1 MGLGSVVQT
10 ARAGGQTELP
20 ESLRAMA
27 NHKLKNFKRS
37 DSFNLASG
45 RNRFFTQETEKKLEV
60 KEEVKEEHAAP
71 PVAEYDTVEF
81 RRLAAYLRE
90 LSDITKRKEEA
101 VYVTLT
107 PELETLKLRAEEAEQ
122 RSLGDTFFGVDGL
135 RNDEAA
141 NREAM
146 GAEDALSA
154 SREEDDRADERR
166 VFVEKWMELEKKA
179 SKERRR
185 RHEERARAQYMAAF
199 AKATSSEEI
208 MAYVWPKM
216 PAEVLDAP
224 MLEEDAE
231 PDAPAPSPA
240 KARAVPA
247 YKRTEEERQGRKPFR
262 CGSWK
267 HQAGAGRLPKR
278 PKDPLGPLE
287 AAPGGP
293 GPFRLDASLGQADSV
308 FSIPPRT
315 PAPPTVISS
324 QWSSQASELEYVRS
338 RSVGAFGGGASLGD
352 PKPRKAPRAAEQTSV
367 KPAEAERLDAMVA
380 RALGGDVPPSTSRKS
395 SRGGAGY
402 VISTFQPA
410 EADALAYL
418 NRPKVKSKRQI
429 FRELCFDATARY
441 AMHCTN
447 SKDHLP
453 VACVLQ
459 YCDDAAAGPHPDHA
473 VFKAM
478 RDFPPMRK
486 AVAAYKP
493 IDLVHGLEFCEF
505 DELDDYFAEIID
517 ANFLYAK
524 GK

>member
-1 MGLGSVVQT
+1 
-10 ARAGGQTELP
+10 
-20 ESLRAMA
+20 
-27 NHKLKNFKRS
+27 
-37 DSFNLASG
+37 
-45 RNRFFTQETEKKLEV
+45 
-60 KEEVKEEHAAP
+60 
-71 PVAEYDTVEF
+71 
-81 RRLAAYLRE
+81 
-90 LSDITKRKEEA
+90 
-101 VYVTLT
+101 
-107 PELETLKLRAEEAEQ
+107 
-122 RSLGDTFFGVDGL
+122 
-135 RNDEAA
+135 
-141 NREAM
+141 
-146 GAEDALSA
+146 
-154 SREEDDRADERR
+154 
-166 VFVEKWMELEKKA
+166 
-179 SKERRR
+179 
-185 RHEERARAQYMAAF
+185 MAAF

-293 GPFRLDASLGQADSV
+293 GPFRLDASLGHPAAHAGAADGHLE
-308 FSIPPRT
+308 P
-315 PAPPTVISS
+315 
-324 QWSSQASELEYVRS
+324 LEYVRS

-367 KPAEAERLDAMVA
+367 KPVLAPLAPPGQSLPAPPPLPDGAAAPAAAVPPAVEAEAERLDAMVA

>member
-135 RNDEAA
+135 RNNEAA

-410 EADALAYL
+410 EADARPLHL
-418 NRPKVKSKRQI
+418 NRPSTA
-429 FRELCFDATARY
+429 ATTRPRA
-441 AMHCTN
+441 
-447 SKDHLP
+447 P
-453 VACVLQ
+453 
-459 YCDDAAAGPHPDHA
+459 PDHA

>member
-71 PVAEYDTVEF
+71 P
-81 RRLAAYLRE
+81 RRR
-90 LSDITKRKEEA
+90 
-101 VYVTLT
+101 
-107 PELETLKLRAEEAEQ
+107 
-122 RSLGDTFFGVDGL
+122 
-135 RNDEAA
+135 AA

-287 AAPGGP
+287 ARGRARP
-293 GPFRLDASLGQADSV
+293 SL
-308 FSIPPRT
+308 
-315 PAPPTVISS
+315 PAPPP
-324 QWSSQASELEYVRS
+324 LPD
-338 RSVGAFGGGASLGD
+338 GAA
-352 PKPRKAPRAAEQTSV
+352 APAAAVPPAAE
-367 KPAEAERLDAMVA
+367 AEAERLDAMVA

>member
-324 QWSSQASELEYVRS
+324 QWSSQASELEYALPAPPPLPD
-338 RSVGAFGGGASLGD
+338 GA
-352 PKPRKAPRAAEQTSV
+352 APAAAVPPAAE
-367 KPAEAERLDAMVA
+367 AEAERLDAMVA

-418 NRPKVKSKRQI
+418 NRPKVKSERQI